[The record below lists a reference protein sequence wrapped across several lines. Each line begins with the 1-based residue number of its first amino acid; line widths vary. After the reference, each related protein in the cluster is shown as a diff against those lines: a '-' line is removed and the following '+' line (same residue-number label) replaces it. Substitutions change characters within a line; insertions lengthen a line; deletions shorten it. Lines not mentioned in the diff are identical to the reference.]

1 MDYLPKIEV
10 DLMQEEPEALIEE
23 AEDSEEESGGPNFVY
38 DDDTSLP
45 EVKEKVMLDEQDIF
59 VDKKTKAP
67 MQIKAVIEDIVPS
80 ALGAVPS
87 ALRAVV
93 PEKPVKKKRVMSEAQ
108 LERLKKGREKALANR
123 RAKANE
129 NKEVKDLKEK
139 KKKKDIQKLREEVNE
154 EKPTRAKSV
163 TSLEDIPSELLVHLQ
178 EKAIEG
184 YDTKRK
190 ARKQKKKEEENLRS
204 SNTVHRHMVQN
215 ALKPATPQYGEAGF
229 WNDCF

>member
-1 MDYLPKIEV
+1 
-10 DLMQEEPEALIEE
+10 MQEEPEALIEE
-23 AEDSEEESGGPNFVY
+23 AEDSDSEGAESGGPNFVY

-80 ALGAVPS
+80 VPTPVPS
-87 ALRAVV
+87 V
-93 PEKPVKKKRVMSEAQ
+93 PVKKKRVMSEAQ

-215 ALKPATPQYGEAGF
+215 ALKPATPQSGEAGF

>member
-67 MQIKAVIEDIVPS
+67 MQIKAVIEDIAPVPS
-80 ALGAVPS
+80 VPVPS
-87 ALRAVV
+87 V
-93 PEKPVKKKRVMSEAQ
+93 PTPTPVKPVKKKRVMSEAQ

>member
-80 ALGAVPS
+80 VPVPS
-87 ALRAVV
+87 V
-93 PEKPVKKKRVMSEAQ
+93 PLVPAKPVKKKRVMSEAQ

-154 EKPTRAKSV
+154 EKPAPRAKSV

-190 ARKQKKKEEENLRS
+190 ARKQKKKEEENLRA

>member
-23 AEDSEEESGGPNFVY
+23 AEDSDSEGAESGGPNFVY

-80 ALGAVPS
+80 VPVPS
-87 ALRAVV
+87 V
-93 PEKPVKKKRVMSEAQ
+93 PLVPVKPVKKKRVMSEAQ

>member
-80 ALGAVPS
+80 VPVPS
-87 ALRAVV
+87 V
-93 PEKPVKKKRVMSEAQ
+93 PVPSVPTPVKPVKKKRVMSEAQ

>member
-23 AEDSEEESGGPNFVY
+23 AEDSDSEGAESGGPNFVY

-80 ALGAVPS
+80 VPVPS
-87 ALRAVV
+87 V
-93 PEKPVKKKRVMSEAQ
+93 PTPVKPVKKKRVMSEAQ

>member
-23 AEDSEEESGGPNFVY
+23 AEDSDSEGAESGGPNFVY

-67 MQIKAVIEDIVPS
+67 MQIKAVIEDIAPVPS
-80 ALGAVPS
+80 VPS
-87 ALRAVV
+87 V
-93 PEKPVKKKRVMSEAQ
+93 PTPVPSVPVKKKRVMSEAQ

-190 ARKQKKKEEENLRS
+190 ARKQKKKEEESLRS

>member
-23 AEDSEEESGGPNFVY
+23 AEDSDSEGAESGGPNFVY

-80 ALGAVPS
+80 VPVPS
-87 ALRAVV
+87 V
-93 PEKPVKKKRVMSEAQ
+93 PLVPAKPVKKKRVMSEAQ

>member
-80 ALGAVPS
+80 VPVPS
-87 ALRAVV
+87 V
-93 PEKPVKKKRVMSEAQ
+93 PLVPAKPVKKKRVMSEAQ

>member
-80 ALGAVPS
+80 VPVPS
-87 ALRAVV
+87 V
-93 PEKPVKKKRVMSEAQ
+93 PLVPAKPVKKKRVMSEAQ

-190 ARKQKKKEEENLRS
+190 ARKQKKKEEEKLRT

>member
-67 MQIKAVIEDIVPS
+67 MQIKAVIEDIAPVPS
-80 ALGAVPS
+80 VPVPS
-87 ALRAVV
+87 V
-93 PEKPVKKKRVMSEAQ
+93 PTPVKPVKKKRVMSEAQ

>member
-80 ALGAVPS
+80 VPVPS
-87 ALRAVV
+87 V
-93 PEKPVKKKRVMSEAQ
+93 PTPVKPVKKKRVMSEAQ

>member
-67 MQIKAVIEDIVPS
+67 MQIKAVIEDIVP
-80 ALGAVPS
+80 VPS
-87 ALRAVV
+87 V
-93 PEKPVKKKRVMSEAQ
+93 PVPSVPVKKKRVMSEAQ

-178 EKAIEG
+178 E
-184 YDTKRK
+184 
-190 ARKQKKKEEENLRS
+190 
-204 SNTVHRHMVQN
+204 
-215 ALKPATPQYGEAGF
+215 
-229 WNDCF
+229 